1 MCSRKI
7 AFLLIFTFTPPLLA
21 QRNCP
26 VPPAVQPVPHEID
39 MFSDQQEVDLGD
51 AMAENIAGRTK
62 VIEDEN
68 LNAYLRA
75 LGNRLVQQLPPTNMK
90 FRFYL
95 IDLPEVNAFSITG
108 GRVYVSRKMVAL
120 TQNEDELAGVLAHE
134 LGHIVTHQT
143 AIFVTARFREVLGVT
158 QVRDRADIFEKFHQY
173 LENAARKPAHGGMN
187 EEKQYVADQVAL
199 YAMAR
204 AGYAPHAYVD
214 LWDRFQQTH
223 GKTGSWFSDLFGT
236 TKPSERR
243 LREMMKHASA
253 MPAECSEIPR
263 ASSTAEFAKWQG
275 EVVSHSIETTRK
287 EWLPGLVFQQ
297 ELASPLRPDVSYLR
311 FSPDGKYLLAQDE
324 AGIHVITRDPFEE
337 LFYIPA
343 ANAYDVA
350 FTPDSRSV
358 AFYNRSLRIEKWSI
372 PDQKRS
378 DVKEVTIPRHCLQ
391 TALSPDGNA
400 LACLN
405 EDFDLSLID
414 VASSTT
420 IFSKKHFY
428 EFTYGEI
435 VRFFVLLLAEAEG
448 GNPDFIHLGFSPD
461 GRYFL
466 AGHQSAHLDVDL
478 GSRRETSF
486 PGSIKD
492 VTSSS
497 FAFLGPDRIAGVNL
511 FEPEKSPIL
520 RFPSGERIGQIR
532 FVRGT
537 HIAPVAH
544 GDYLLVRPI
553 KDYALGVLDLK
564 SNNIPAA
571 VKEPAADVYDGTMV
585 HERMGGELSLDV
597 IATKQHIATLQLP
610 RARLGRLRAAAVS
623 PDFNW
628 MAISNGSRGAVWDVV
643 HNNRVMHVR
652 SFRGAWYGDDDSFY
666 VDFPKFLENE
676 RGIGRLVPQT
686 GGGLAGYKVGDVI
699 ASQDGRYLVIATSKN
714 KNQVRNLTDADVEIR
729 DVRDGK
735 VLWSHHFAHEVP
747 SFSFD
752 GSNILLRWPVSASA
766 GHDELQRFPELRDRA
781 DKEDFFCELV
791 DIQKDTAIGKLLVK
805 TNKRSFHVED
815 ASLAGDWVAVT
826 ASGNQVL
833 TYSLASGEEKG
844 HFFGTHP
851 LLSSVSGLVAV
862 ENEAGELTI
871 YDLATSQLRE
881 KYVFPEP
888 ISIKRFS
895 PDGKRLFVLTVNQ
908 TVYILD
914 VTVST

>member
-1 MCSRKI
+1 MYSRTVV
-7 AFLLIFTFTPPLLA
+7 FLLIFTFTLPLLA

-26 VPPAVQPVPHEID
+26 VPPAIQPVPHEVD

-51 AMAENIAGRTK
+51 AMAEHIARRTK

-68 LNAYLRA
+68 LNAHLRA
-75 LGNRLVQQLPPTNMK
+75 LGNQLVQNLPPTNMT

-143 AIFVTARFREVLGVT
+143 AIFVTTRFREVLGVT
-158 QVRDRADIFEKFHQY
+158 QVGDRADVFEKFHQY
-173 LENAARKPAHGGMN
+173 LENAARKPPHGGMN

-199 YAMAR
+199 YTMAS

-243 LREMMKHASA
+243 LREMMKNVSA
-253 MPAECSEIPR
+253 LPAECSEIPR
-263 ASSTAEFAKWQG
+263 TSSTAEFAKWQS
-275 EVVSHSIETTRK
+275 EVVSYSIETTRK
-287 EWLPGLVFQQ
+287 KSLPGLVFQQ
-297 ELASPLRPDVSYLR
+297 ELASPLRPDISYLR

-324 AGIHVITRDPFEE
+324 AGIHVITRDPFAV

-343 ANAYDVA
+343 ANANDAA
-350 FTPDSRSV
+350 FTPDSRSI
-358 AFYNRSLRIEKWSI
+358 AFYNRALRVEKWSI
-372 PDQKRS
+372 PDQKRI
-378 DVKEVTIPRHCLQ
+378 DVKEMTIPRSCLQ
-391 TALSPDGNA
+391 TALSPDGNT
-400 LACLN
+400 LACLG

-420 IFSKKHFY
+420 IISKKHFY
-428 EFTYGEI
+428 ELTYGEAM
-435 VRFFVLLLAEAEG
+435 RFFVLLLVEAEG

-486 PGSIKD
+486 SGSIKD

-497 FAFLGPDRIAGVNL
+497 FAFLGLDRIAGVNQ

-537 HIAPVAH
+537 HIASVAH
-544 GDYLLVRPI
+544 GDYLLVHPV
-553 KDYALGVLDLK
+553 KDFALGVLDLK

-571 VKEPAADVYDGTMV
+571 VKQPAADVYDGTMV
-585 HERMGGELSLDV
+585 HERIGGELSLDV
-597 IATKQHIATLQLP
+597 IATKQHIATLLLP
-610 RARLGRLRAAAVS
+610 RARLGQLHAAAVS

-628 MAISNGSRGAVWDVV
+628 MAISNGSRGAVWDIV

-652 SFRGAWYGDDDSFY
+652 SFHGAWYGDDDSFY
-666 VDFPKFLENE
+666 VDFPKFQENE
-676 RGIGRLVPQT
+676 RGIGRLVPQS
-686 GGGLAGYKVGDVI
+686 GGGFAGYKVGDVI
-699 ASQDGRYLVIATSKN
+699 ASQHGRYLVITTSKN
-714 KNQVRNLTDADVEIR
+714 KNQVHHLTDADVEIR
-729 DVRDGK
+729 DVQDGK

-752 GSNILLRWPVSASA
+752 GNNVLLRWPVSASA
-766 GHDELQRFPELRDRA
+766 GNDELQRFPELRDRA

-791 DIQKDTAIGKLLVK
+791 NFQKDMAIGKLLVK
-805 TNKRSFHVED
+805 TNKRSFRVED
-815 ASLAGDWVAVT
+815 ASLAGDWVAVS

-833 TYSLASGEEKG
+833 TYSLTSGEEKG

-862 ENEAGELTI
+862 ENEARELTI
-871 YDLATSQLRE
+871 YDLATSRLHSE
-881 KYVFPEP
+881 YVFPEP

-908 TVYILD
+908 TVYIID
-914 VTVST
+914 VTANG